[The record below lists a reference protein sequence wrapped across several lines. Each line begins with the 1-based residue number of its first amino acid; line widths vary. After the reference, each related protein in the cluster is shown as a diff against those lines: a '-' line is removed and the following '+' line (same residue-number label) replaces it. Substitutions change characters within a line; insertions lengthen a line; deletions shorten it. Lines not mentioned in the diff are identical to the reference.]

1 MPQYNPIFYLANRN
15 GIPRIESQSVT
26 VNGTTDVAFAFSDDV
41 SFSRNFGGLV
51 LVKLSQAIPA
61 GTTTTLPIVFK
72 SINGGTR
79 PLVGYNGAPVTVG
92 DISGTGIYL
101 VYYENGMLQL
111 VKAV

>member
-26 VNGTTDVAFAFSDDV
+26 VNGTTDVAFAFSNDI

-51 LVKLSQAIPA
+51 LV
-61 GTTTTLPIVFK
+61 K